1 MRKKFETITSVK
13 PTIDKIFGDQDKVSE
28 HVVDSSRQSEKN
40 LKKKKFV
47 ELQIQISEK
56 ISNDQ
61 AAISSRNQ

>member
-1 MRKKFETITSVK
+1 MK

-28 HVVDSSRQSEKN
+28 HVVDSSRQSEKH